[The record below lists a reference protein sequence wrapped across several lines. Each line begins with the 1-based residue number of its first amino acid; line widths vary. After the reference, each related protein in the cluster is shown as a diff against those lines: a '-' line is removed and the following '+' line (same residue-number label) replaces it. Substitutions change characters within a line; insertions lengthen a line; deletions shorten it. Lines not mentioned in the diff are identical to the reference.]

1 MQTMPNKA
9 MDPIVSLERVK
20 RVKSCSLCGV
30 PETFIS
36 RIRGETCAVCA
47 AGMRMMRNDAEV
59 DLLRRFSRE
68 LWSMRS
74 LQPTNDPAGI
84 SENSSWRKKIE
95 AWLATKPAIVDV
107 DAALRVVD
115 LDPSLATNIQRA
127 RARSTLRDLGQAVAR
142 VKYRAPPQGLAVV
155 QETLQ
160 RLGKAEVTIDELL
173 PPEAR
178 GDRRRIKI
186 VARALAYL
194 GWKGARAS
202 VGQGKRALLFV
213 APPPARPLDSNP

>member
-74 LQPTNDPAGI
+74 LQPTNDPVI

-95 AWLATKPAIVDV
+95 AWIATKPAIVDV

-115 LDPSLATNIQRA
+115 LDPALATNIQRA
-127 RARSTLRDLGQAVAR
+127 RARATLRALGQAVER
-142 VKYRAPPQGLAVV
+142 VKYRSPPQGLAGV

-194 GWKGARAS
+194 GWQGARS
-202 VGQGKRALLFV
+202 SIGQGKRALLYR
-213 APPPARPLDSNP
+213 APVPATPLDSNP